1 MKNEIQ
7 VVVEFQLLQKLCSF
21 AYVCV
26 FFNMMLPSTC
36 RLLRLLRLLT
46 LHFNIPVDVDDDD
59 GIEFFC
65 STVSSSNSRY
75 TLFLHCLLAAA
86 ASTSS
91 SSSSFLL
98 A

>member
-21 AYVCV
+21 ANVCV
-26 FFNMMLPSTC
+26 FFSMKLPSTC
-36 RLLRLLRLLT
+36 RLLRLLT
-46 LHFNIPVDVDDDD
+46 LHLNIPVNVDDDDD
-59 GIEFFC
+59 GIEFFH

-75 TLFLHCLLAAA
+75 ILFLHCLLAAA

-91 SSSSFLL
+91 PSSFLL